1 VQRDSIEIVDQAPL
15 AAGNIDLVSRHRLRQ
30 MADSDRWDIGVAACP
45 QTPTPEQPVAP
56 ERTVATFGLT
66 RAIGDQSFAFI
77 PHRFLR
83 EGFFASLTTDER
95 DLYFFLVLA
104 ADRYGVS
111 FYHYETICSVLR
123 LPLESY
129 LVARNALIHKDFIAF
144 DGTRFQVLTLP
155 DQPLPDSARPLR
167 TPEDFADHDA
177 ATIRGLL
184 RRPLPPRS

>member
-1 VQRDSIEIVDQAPL
+1 MSDKPPHPPRPVQRAP
-15 AAGNIDLVSRHRLRQ
+15 ICP
-30 MADSDRWDIGVAACP
+30 DRV
-45 QTPTPEQPVAP
+45 
-56 ERTVATFGLT
+56 

-184 RRPLPPRS
+184 RRSLPPRS